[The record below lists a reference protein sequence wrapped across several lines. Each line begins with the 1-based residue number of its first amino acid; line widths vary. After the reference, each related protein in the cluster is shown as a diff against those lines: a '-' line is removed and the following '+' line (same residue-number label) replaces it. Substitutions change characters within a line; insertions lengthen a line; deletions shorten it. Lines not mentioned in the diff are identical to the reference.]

1 MTSRERVLAAL
12 ARQPVDRLPLMPIT
26 MMFAADTAGVRYR
39 DYVSGHRMLAEAQML
54 TASRYNFDYV
64 SVISDPAREASDL
77 GAAIEWFDDQPPAI
91 IESQAVLQDKARLA
105 SLNIPSPRAPGRMRD
120 RVEGVALL
128 ARLTGDE
135 RVVEGWIEG
144 PCAMAA
150 DLRGVNTLMLDFHDD
165 PDFVF
170 ALFEFVVA
178 MELEF
183 ARAQVEAGATLMG
196 IGDAAASLVGPRIY
210 ERFVFPY
217 ERRLIQGVQAMG
229 VPVRLH
235 ICGNT
240 RKILKGMGETG
251 AEMADIDYP
260 VSLAEARAGAGANIV
275 LAGNLDPVRV
285 VRDGTPESIAAALA
299 DCHRQAGRHYIVA
312 AGCEIPR
319 GTPAENLRAMEQYT
333 SVAQAFLPVSGQ
345 S

>member
-1 MTSRERVLAAL
+1 MPAAMTGRERVLAAL
-12 ARQPVDRLPLMPIT
+12 ERRPVDRMPLMPIT

-39 DYVSGHRMLAEAQML
+39 DYVSDHRVLAEAQML

-64 SVISDPAREASDL
+64 SAISDPAREASDL
-77 GAAIEWFDDQPPAI
+77 GAAIEWFDSQPPAI
-91 IESQAVLQDKARLA
+91 IESHALLQDKARLA
-105 SLNIPSPRAPGRMRD
+105 SLKIPSPVATGRMRD
-120 RVEGVALL
+120 RVDGVALL
-128 ARLTGDE
+128 ARLVGNE

-165 PDFVF
+165 PDFVL

-183 ARAQVEAGATLMG
+183 ARAQVEAGAVLMG

-217 ERRLIQGVQAMG
+217 ERRLVDGVRAMG
-229 VPVRLH
+229 ARVRLH

-260 VSLAEARAGAGANIV
+260 VSLAEARAGTGANIV

-285 VRDGTPESIAAALA
+285 VRDGTPASILEGLSE
-299 DCHRQAGRHYIVA
+299 CHRQAGRHYIVA

-319 GTPAENLRAMEQYT
+319 GTPEANLRAMAQYAA
-333 SVAQAFLPVSGQ
+333 SHS
-345 S
+345 